1 VENGSIK
8 ISGKI
13 VYQNIETGF
22 WTLITDEKKI
32 YRIVNIPDE
41 LKKDNL
47 NIEAET
53 IIDTNVVS
61 VFMMG
66 IPVTISDYKIINNSV

>member
-1 VENGSIK
+1 MENGSIK